1 MKKLFVI
8 FLVFSITLPSIAQNK
23 SSKLNK
29 SIKVRAQVV
38 EILPEDKLQCQA
50 DYVRHCLNQYR
61 KKQLT
66 GASIEIGGALMIV
79 ITQLNSVNG
88 TKRAEINYW
97 DNMSMYGNS
106 LEGNVV
112 SYRQYEMEL
121 EDANR
126 IRNIGA
132 IVGGATFLTG
142 AVIQI
147 LGYKWLKNAYAGA
160 DGLGVKFMF

>member
-29 SIKVRAQVV
+29 GIKVRAQVV

-66 GASIEIGGALMIV
+66 GIEFEIGGLLIMAV
-79 ITQLNSVNG
+79 TQLNSVNG

-97 DNMSMYGNS
+97 DNMSMTGNS
-106 LEGNVV
+106 LEGTVF
-112 SYRQYEMEL
+112 SFRQYEMDL
-121 EDANR
+121 EDANK

-142 AVIQI
+142 AVIQV
-147 LGYKWLKNAYAGA
+147 LGYKWLKNAYVGA
-160 DGLGVKFMF
+160 DGLGIKFMF